1 MSERTRV
8 AVIGLGGIGLHHVR
22 NFESCPQARLV
33 ALCDRDADW
42 LTHTG
47 REHPGYRLY
56 TDHHQVLQDQ
66 EVEAIALCLPTIL
79 HSRLTIEA
87 LQAGKHVLVEK
98 PMACNAEEARPMVAA
113 AQASGKLLMVSQN
126 QRFTTEAQ
134 FLHRIIEEGRLGS
147 IYHVRTGWRRPLGM
161 FPSPVT
167 VRATGTID
175 RNWFNQRQ
183 VGGGVLRDLGSH
195 MLDLSMW
202 LLGFPAVADVLGANY
217 SVFSPAFAAEYGA
230 VADAEDFATGMIRFE
245 NGATLQLETSF
256 GVHTDLE
263 EVYLEL
269 YGTRGGAALR
279 NGQLKVFGGDHGA
292 HSVETMRFTQPGGS
306 PQAEFVQ
313 AIQAGRPPLVT
324 GEQGVRIIE
333 LLDALYA
340 RGIQQ
345 I

>member
-1 MSERTRV
+1 MSERIRV
-8 AVIGLGGIGLHHVR
+8 AVVGLGGIGLHHVR
-22 NFESCPQARLV
+22 TFESCPQAELV
-33 ALCDRDADW
+33 ALCDRDAGW
-42 LTHTG
+42 LAHAG
-47 REHPGYRLY
+47 REHPGCRLY
-56 TDHHQVLQDQ
+56 TDYHQVLQDQ

-98 PMACNAEEARPMVAA
+98 PMACNAEEARAMLAA
-113 AQASGKLLMVSQN
+113 AQACGKLLMISQN
-126 QRFTTEAQ
+126 QRFTAEAGY
-134 FLHRIIEEGRLGS
+134 LHRIVEGGRLGS
-147 IYHVRTGWRRPLGM
+147 IYFVRTGWRRPLGM

-195 MLDLSMW
+195 MLDLSLW
-202 LLGFPAVADVLGANY
+202 LLGFPPVADVLGANY
-217 SVFSPAFAAEYGA
+217 SVFSPGFAAEYGA
-230 VADAEDFATGMIRFE
+230 VADAEDFATAMIRFE
-245 NGATLQLETSF
+245 DGATLQFETSF
-256 GVHTDLE
+256 GVHTDQE

-269 YGTRGGAALR
+269 YGTQGGAALR
-279 NGQLKVFGGDHGA
+279 NGQLKVFGGDHRA
-292 HSVETMRFTQPGGS
+292 QTVEAVHFSQPGGS
-306 PQAEFVQ
+306 PHAEFVQ

-324 GEQGVRIIE
+324 GEQGVRVIE

-345 I
+345 Y